1 MVKVYV
7 DRIGDK
13 GNIDVKSVKELVDL
27 LGINLEEYIIVKNG
41 ELVNQDVGFESS
53 DEVKFLSVVSGG
65 WFRF

>member
-13 GNIDVKSVKELVDL
+13 GNIYVKSVKELVDL

-65 WFRF
+65 

>member
-65 WFRF
+65 

>member
-7 DRIGDK
+7 DRLGDK
-13 GNIDVKSVKELVDL
+13 GNLDVKSVSELVSL

-65 WFRF
+65 

>member
-41 ELVNQDVGFESS
+41 ELVNQEVSFSPE

-65 WFRF
+65 